1 MKAIIRIWGD
11 YFGEMS
17 VPPTT
22 PSIAFMCDE
31 CGPIAWAT
39 LEVPAPTGWSFEY
52 SRCEKHPRSGWGRPA
67 GSLLRWPE
75 PIIASRPWV
84 LGLDDLPE
92 RALRRELN
100 LLREENRNG

>member
-1 MKAIIRIWGD
+1 MKALFLLGSTSL
-11 YFGEMS
+11 GTSE
-17 VPPTT
+17 VPPGL
-22 PSIAFMCDE
+22 PSIAFMCDR
-31 CGPIAWAT
+31 CGPQAWAT
-39 LEVPAPTGWSFEY
+39 ITMSEDTGWSFEY
-52 SRCEKHPRSGWGRPA
+52 ARCSQHPRSGWGRPA